1 MASVPFEGYLPFS
14 KKSIRG
20 VYMDAMMEL
29 GYVNNVRGLR
39 GEIKVI
45 HYCDYKEF
53 FEELDSVILKNTEY
67 EIESI
72 KYYKD
77 QVVLKLSGIDT
88 VEMAE
93 TFKNQTV
100 YARKSDMPAL
110 PEGVFYISDMIGIK
124 AYLEDGTYVGEV
136 TDESQH
142 GPTDIIELKDENGKE
157 ILIPRVKEFVPYL
170 SVSDKKTFR
179 SKS

>member
-1 MASVPFEGYLPFS
+1 
-14 KKSIRG
+14 
-20 VYMDAMMEL
+20 MDAMMEL

-77 QVVLKLSGIDT
+77 QVVLKIPWRWQKPLKIRRYT
-88 VEMAE
+88 HE
-93 TFKNQTV
+93 
-100 YARKSDMPAL
+100 
-110 PEGVFYISDMIGIK
+110 K
-124 AYLEDGTYVGEV
+124 AICRPYPKGYF
-136 TDESQH
+136 
-142 GPTDIIELKDENGKE
+142 IF
-157 ILIPRVKEFVPYL
+157 LI
-170 SVSDKKTFR
+170 
-179 SKS
+179 